1 MFARIAGVKMSNLS
15 KIYYLLKNLDN
26 LEIKISELEI
36 AKQIEDDAY
45 GNLWYEEKIDE
56 AQKKL
61 DRIKELLVDLVKKI

>member
-56 AQKKL
+56 AQQKL
-61 DRIKELLVDLVKKI
+61 DRIKSLLEELVKKL

>member
-1 MFARIAGVKMSNLS
+1 MSNLS

-56 AQKKL
+56 AEKKV
-61 DRIKELLVDLVKKI
+61 IKIKQVLIDLVKEL

>member
-1 MFARIAGVKMSNLS
+1 MSNLS

-56 AQKKL
+56 AQKKVDKIKSL
-61 DRIKELLVDLVKKI
+61 LEELVKEL

>member
-1 MFARIAGVKMSNLS
+1 MSNLS

-56 AQKKL
+56 AEKKV
-61 DRIKELLVDLVKKI
+61 IKIKQLLVDLVKEL

>member
-1 MFARIAGVKMSNLS
+1 MFVRIAGVKMSNLS

-56 AQKKL
+56 AEKKL
-61 DRIKELLVDLVKKI
+61 DKIKTLLIDLVKQL

>member
-36 AKQIEDDAY
+36 AKEIEDDAY

-56 AQKKL
+56 AEKKV
-61 DRIKELLVDLVKKI
+61 IKIKALLVDLVKEL

>member
-1 MFARIAGVKMSNLS
+1 MSKIA

-61 DRIKELLVDLVKKI
+61 ERTKSLLVELVKEL

>member
-1 MFARIAGVKMSNLS
+1 MSNLS

-56 AQKKL
+56 AEKKL
-61 DRIKELLVDLVKKI
+61 DKIKTLLIDLVKQL

>member
-61 DRIKELLVDLVKKI
+61 DRTKELLIDLVKQL

>member
-1 MFARIAGVKMSNLS
+1 MSNLS

-45 GNLWYEEKIDE
+45 GNLWYEEKINE

-61 DRIKELLVDLVKKI
+61 DRTKELLTELVKQL

>member
-1 MFARIAGVKMSNLS
+1 MSNLS

-36 AKQIEDDAY
+36 AKEIEDDAY

-56 AQKKL
+56 AEKKI
-61 DRIKELLVDLVKKI
+61 IKIKQLLVDLVKEL

>member
-1 MFARIAGVKMSNLS
+1 MSNLS

-56 AQKKL
+56 AQKRL
-61 DRIKELLVDLVKKI
+61 QRTKEILIDLVNQL

>member
-56 AQKKL
+56 VQKKL
-61 DRIKELLVDLVKKI
+61 DRTKELLIDLVKQL

>member
-1 MFARIAGVKMSNLS
+1 MSNLS

-45 GNLWYEEKIDE
+45 GNLWYEEKINE
-56 AQKKL
+56 AQKRVDK
-61 DRIKELLVDLVKKI
+61 IKELLVDLVKKI

>member
-1 MFARIAGVKMSNLS
+1 MSNLS

>member
-45 GNLWYEEKIDE
+45 GNLWYEEKINE
-56 AQKKL
+56 AQKRLK
-61 DRIKELLVDLVKKI
+61 RTKELLTELIKQL

>member
-1 MFARIAGVKMSNLS
+1 MSNLS

-56 AQKKL
+56 AKNKVIKIKQL
-61 DRIKELLVDLVKKI
+61 LENLVKEL

>member
-1 MFARIAGVKMSNLS
+1 MSNLS

-56 AQKKL
+56 AQKRLQRTKDIL
-61 DRIKELLVDLVKKI
+61 IDLVNQL

>member
-1 MFARIAGVKMSNLS
+1 MSKIT
-15 KIYYLLKNLDN
+15 KIYYLLKTLDN

-56 AQKKL
+56 AEKKL
-61 DRIKELLVDLVKKI
+61 DRTKSLLVELVKEL

>member
-45 GNLWYEEKIDE
+45 GNLLYEEKIDE

>member
-56 AQKKL
+56 AEKKV
-61 DRIKELLVDLVKKI
+61 IKIKQVLIDLVKEL

>member
-1 MFARIAGVKMSNLS
+1 MSNLS
-15 KIYYLLKNLDN
+15 KIYYLLKSLDN

-45 GNLWYEEKIDE
+45 GNLWYEEKINE

>member
-1 MFARIAGVKMSNLS
+1 MSNLS

-56 AQKKL
+56 AQKKV
-61 DRIKELLVDLVKKI
+61 DKIKSLLEELVKQL

>member
-1 MFARIAGVKMSNLS
+1 MSNLS
-15 KIYYLLKNLDN
+15 KIYYLLKSLDN

-56 AQKKL
+56 AEKKL
-61 DRIKELLVDLVKKI
+61 DRTKSLLIELVKEL